1 MQIHHIRYF
10 LAVCN
15 ALNFTKAAELSNVS
29 QPALSRAIH
38 QLEMEVGGLLLR
50 RERNLTQL
58 TDLGNLMKPHFEK
71 IIDGLGDIKKESK
84 RFLTTDSAKLKLG
97 VMCTI
102 GPTRFAGILGHF
114 SKEVKGMTVQ
124 FDEDSL
130 SSIKRKLESGEVE
143 IALIASSEIL
153 ESDLHCQAL
162 YRERFVVAFPP
173 GHRFAKMKTVAFADT
188 DGENYLSRTHCE
200 YYDHLTELTNKSGA
214 VHNDVYESERED
226 WIQNLVLGGMGIC
239 FMPEFSIVVPGLQTR
254 PLAEPEVWRDVCI
267 ATVPGRRYSGAA
279 KSFMK
284 CARDIKFATSQFAV
298 VPSSSLAFASAE
310 RVA

>member
-15 ALNFTKAAELSNVS
+15 TLNFTKAAEQSNVS

-38 QLEMEVGGLLLR
+38 QLETEVGGLLLR

-114 SKEVKGMTVQ
+114 AKEAKGMTVQ
-124 FDEDSL
+124 FDEGAMSD
-130 SSIKRKLESGEVE
+130 IKQKLESGEIE
-143 IALIASSEIL
+143 IALLASPKIL
-153 ESDLHCQAL
+153 ETNLHLQPL
-162 YRERFVVAFPP
+162 YKERFVVAFPS
-173 GHRFAKMKTVAFADT
+173 GHRFAKMKMVSFADT
-188 DGENYLSRTHCE
+188 DGENYLNRTNCE
-200 YYDHLTELTNKSGA
+200 YFDLLSELTDKSGA
-214 VHNDVYESERED
+214 VHNEVYESERED

-239 FMPEFSIVVPGLQTR
+239 FMPEFSVVAPGLQTR
-254 PLAEPEVWRDVCI
+254 PLSEPEVWRDVCI
-267 ATVPGRRYSGAA
+267 ATMPGRRFSGAA
-279 KSFMK
+279 KSFIK
-284 CARDIKFATSQFAV
+284 SARDIKFATSQFLG
-298 VPSSSLAFASAE
+298 PSSNSPEFEGQE
-310 RVA
+310 RIA

>member
-15 ALNFTKAAELSNVS
+15 TLNFTKAAELSNVS

-38 QLEMEVGGLLLR
+38 QLEAEVGGLLLR

-114 SKEVKGMTVQ
+114 AKEAKGMTVQ

-130 SSIKRKLESGEVE
+130 TSIKRKLESSEVE

-153 ESDLHCQAL
+153 ESDLHCQ
-162 YRERFVVAFPP
+162 RST
-173 GHRFAKMKTVAFADT
+173 G
-188 DGENYLSRTHCE
+188 S
-200 YYDHLTELTNKSGA
+200 
-214 VHNDVYESERED
+214 
-226 WIQNLVLGGMGIC
+226 VLWLR
-239 FMPEFSIVVPGLQTR
+239 S
-254 PLAEPEVWRDVCI
+254 PLA
-267 ATVPGRRYSGAA
+267 T
-279 KSFMK
+279 
-284 CARDIKFATSQFAV
+284 
-298 VPSSSLAFASAE
+298 ASPK
-310 RVA
+310 

>member
-15 ALNFTKAAELSNVS
+15 TLNFTKAAEQSNVS

-38 QLEMEVGGLLLR
+38 QLETEVGGLLLR
-50 RERNLTQL
+50 RERSLTQL

-71 IIDGLGDIKKESK
+71 IIGGLGDIKKESK

-114 SKEVKGMTVQ
+114 ANEAKGMTVQ
-124 FDEDSL
+124 FDEGAL
-130 SSIKRKLESGEVE
+130 AKIKQKLEAGEIE
-143 IALIASSEIL
+143 IALLAAPEIV
-153 ESDLHCQAL
+153 ENQLHCQLL
-162 YRERFVVAFPP
+162 YKERFVVAFAS
-173 GHRFAKMKTVAFADT
+173 GHRFSKMKTVSFADT
-188 DGENYLSRTHCE
+188 DGENYLNRTNCE
-200 YYDHLTELTNKSGA
+200 YFDYLSEVSDKSGA
-214 VHNDVYESERED
+214 VHNNVYESERED

-239 FMPEFSIVVPGLQTR
+239 FMPEFSVVVPGLQTR
-254 PLAEPEVWRDVCI
+254 PLTEPEVWRNVCM
-267 ATVPGRRYSGAA
+267 ATMPGRRFSGAA

-284 CARDIKFATSQFAV
+284 SARDLKFATSQFTVA
-298 VPSSSLAFASAE
+298 PATTLAFANL
-310 RVA
+310 

>member
-15 ALNFTKAAELSNVS
+15 TLNFTKAAEQSNVS

-38 QLEMEVGGLLLR
+38 QLETEVGGLLLR

-102 GPTRFAGILGHF
+102 GPTRFAGILGRF
-114 SKEVKGMTVQ
+114 AQEAKGMTVQ

-130 SSIKRKLESGEVE
+130 SAIKQKLESGEVE

-153 ESDLHCQAL
+153 ESNLHCQML
-162 YRERFVVAFPP
+162 YRERFVVAFPS
-173 GHRFAKMKTVAFADT
+173 GHRFAKMKTVSFSDT
-188 DGENYLSRTHCE
+188 DGENYLSRANCE
-200 YYDHLTELTNKSGA
+200 YYSYLTELTNKSGA

-226 WIQNLVLGGMGIC
+226 WIQNLVLCGMGIC
-239 FMPEFSIVVPGLQTR
+239 FMPEFSVVVPGLQTR

-267 ATVPGRRYSGAA
+267 ATMPGRRYSGAA

-284 CARDIKFATSQFAV
+284 SARDIKFASSQFAIA
-298 VPSSSLAFASAE
+298 PSTSLAFADS
-310 RVA
+310 

>member
-15 ALNFTKAAELSNVS
+15 TLNFTKAAELSNVS

-38 QLEMEVGGLLLR
+38 QLEAEVGGLLLR

-114 SKEVKGMTVQ
+114 AKEAKGMTVQ

-130 SSIKRKLESGEVE
+130 TSIKRKLESSEVE

-153 ESDLHCQAL
+153 ESDLHCQTL
-162 YRERFVVAFPP
+162 YRERFVVAFPS

-188 DGENYLSRTHCE
+188 DGESYLSRTHCE
-200 YYDHLTELTNKSGA
+200 YYDHLAELTNKSGA

-239 FMPEFSIVVPGLQTR
+239 FMPEFSVVVPGLQTR
-254 PLAEPEVWRDVCI
+254 PLVEPEVWRDVCI
-267 ATVPGRRYSGAA
+267 ATMPGRRYSGAA

-298 VPSSSLAFASAE
+298 VPSSSLAFANAE